1 MMMKKTLTALALA
14 LLPVG
19 MATAQVQ
26 LLVVPRD
33 GSATKRIN
41 LDDIKRIDFNPSYDT
56 FSIETADLRWSY
68 SYDFV
73 RSLKFDG
80 LVNAVSAVH
89 QQEDPLHFTY
99 KSGQIIVSGMGDAVT
114 HAVILDLNGC
124 SRVSLPHFDG
134 QPIDVS
140 ALPKGA
146 YILRIGGQAF
156 KFLR

>member
-1 MMMKKTLTALALA
+1 MALALA

-26 LLVVPRD
+26 LLVVPKD
-33 GSATKRIN
+33 GSPTKRFN
-41 LDDIKRIDFNPSYDT
+41 LDDIKYIEFPAPGEA

-73 RSLKFDG
+73 QSLKFDG
-80 LVNAVSAVH
+80 LVNDISGINKE
-89 QQEDPLHFTY
+89 EDGIRIRY
-99 KSGQIIVSGMGDAVT
+99 QGDQILVSGLGNAPVQAV
-114 HAVILDLNGC
+114 VCDLNG
-124 SRVSLPHFDG
+124 STRIRIAQYDG

-146 YILRIGGQAF
+146 YIVRVGGKTS

>member
-1 MMMKKTLTALALA
+1 MKKTLIALALA

-19 MATAQVQ
+19 MVSAQVQ
-26 LLVVPRD
+26 LLVVPKD

-41 LDDIKRIDFNPSYDT
+41 LDDIKYIEFPAPGEA

-68 SYDFV
+68 GYDFV
-73 RSLKFDG
+73 QSLKFDG
-80 LVNAVSAVH
+80 LVN
-89 QQEDPLHFTY
+89 DI
-99 KSGQIIVSGMGDAVT
+99 SGINKEEEGIRIRYQGDQILVSGLGNAPVQAV
-114 HAVILDLNGC
+114 VCDLNG
-124 SRVSLPHFDG
+124 STRIRIAQYDG

-146 YILRIGGQAF
+146 YIVRVGGKTS

>member
-1 MMMKKTLTALALA
+1 MKKKIMALALA

-26 LLVVPRD
+26 LLVVPKD
-33 GSATKRIN
+33 GSPTKRFN
-41 LDDIKRIDFNPSYDT
+41 LDDIKYIEFPAPGEA

-73 RSLKFDG
+73 QSLKFDG
-80 LVNAVSAVH
+80 LVNDISGINKE
-89 QQEDPLHFTY
+89 EDGIRIRY
-99 KSGQIIVSGMGDAVT
+99 QGDQILVSGLGNAPVQAV
-114 HAVILDLNGC
+114 VCDLNG
-124 SRVSLPHFDG
+124 STRIRIAQYDG

-146 YILRIGGQAF
+146 YIVRVGGKTS

>member
-1 MMMKKTLTALALA
+1 MKKTLIALALA

-19 MATAQVQ
+19 MVSAQVQ
-26 LLVVPRD
+26 LLVVPKD

-41 LDDIKRIDFNPSYDT
+41 LDDIKYIEFPAPGEA

-68 SYDFV
+68 GYDFV
-73 RSLKFDG
+73 QSLKFDG
-80 LVNAVSAVH
+80 LVNDISGINKE
-89 QQEDPLHFTY
+89 EDGIRIRY
-99 KSGQIIVSGMGDAVT
+99 QGDQILVSGLGNTPVQAV
-114 HAVILDLNGC
+114 VCDLNG
-124 SRVSLPHFDG
+124 STRIRIAQYDG

-146 YILRIGGQAF
+146 YIVRVGGKTS

>member
-1 MMMKKTLTALALA
+1 MKKTLIALALA

-19 MATAQVQ
+19 MVSAQVQ
-26 LLVVPRD
+26 LLVVPKD

-41 LDDIKRIDFNPSYDT
+41 LDDIKYIEFPAPGEA

-68 SYDFV
+68 GYDFV
-73 RSLKFDG
+73 QSLKFDG
-80 LVNAVSAVH
+80 LVNDISGINKE
-89 QQEDPLHFTY
+89 EDGIRIRY
-99 KSGQIIVSGMGDAVT
+99 QGDQILVSGLGNAPVQAV
-114 HAVILDLNGC
+114 VCDLNG
-124 SRVSLPHFDG
+124 STRIRIAQYDG

-146 YILRIGGQAF
+146 YIVRVGGKTS